1 MASQYRQYYVMGNS
15 GICKDRH
22 VRDCAAAALDKLGSY
37 KTLAQEACPLLQRNL
52 PLERLQTIMSE
63 LDKLEPTARRS
74 ALYRAIQS
82 NIKPLDMRKKFH
94 LRDTHYVRNER
105 TQYLD
110 EDSSQKSVI
119 VKAID
124 DLHRFIGKPVR
135 SCSWTL
141 LR

>member
-37 KTLAQEACPLLQRNL
+37 KKLAQEACPLL
-52 PLERLQTIMSE
+52 
-63 LDKLEPTARRS
+63 
-74 ALYRAIQS
+74 
-82 NIKPLDMRKKFH
+82 RKKFH
-94 LRDTHYVRNER
+94 LRDTYAVRDERSQYV
-105 TQYLD
+105 D

-135 SCSWTL
+135 SCIWTL